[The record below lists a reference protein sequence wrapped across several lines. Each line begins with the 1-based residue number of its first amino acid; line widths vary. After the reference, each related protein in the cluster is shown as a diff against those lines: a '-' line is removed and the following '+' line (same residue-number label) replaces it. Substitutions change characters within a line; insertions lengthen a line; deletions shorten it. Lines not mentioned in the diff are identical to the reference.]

1 VIDKNLIKELLR
13 FGVVGVVATAI
24 HYAVYWLLF
33 TRINETVA
41 YSIGYSVSFLL
52 NYYLSARFTFRRKT
66 SVRNG
71 LGFVGAHA
79 FNYIL
84 QVTLLNIFIYSG
96 ISRSLAPVPVYC
108 IAVPVNFMVVRF
120 VFRRN
125 R

>member
-1 VIDKNLIKELLR
+1 MIDKNLIKELLR

-41 YSIGYSVSFLL
+41 YSIGYFVSFLL